1 MASGTKHFMFNRPD
15 DWTGQ
20 GTLDGLTALPDGLT
34 LTGDGGKGIYTSLAL
49 DTLERETV
57 WHRMRMSAR
66 IPGNASL
73 RLLFYCSDSKFV
85 PPERGLPPDMEL
97 DGWLHSPE
105 TTANEREGFFLTCA
119 RQVCEGQEDALLY
132 GLKGRYLWVCLILTN
147 YGHQELSVQSL
158 KLEFPRTA
166 FIDYLPQVYRGA
178 DSVNSFLARFIS
190 VFQSVYVDLEDHMD
204 LAPIRFDP
212 AAAPPEFLR
221 WLAEGLAVSD
231 SFLWSEEQLRQLLL
245 RVVRLYRW
253 KGTRAALREV
263 VELYTG
269 HRPWIV
275 EQFEVSGREVWQRE
289 RETLRPLY
297 GDDDRS
303 FALLLPPGEYDAD
316 SCAKLLNIIEQFKPI
331 DAVCNLV
338 ILEDAIALGR
348 HCYLGVNSRIGGS
361 EALVLDNGAGR
372 SGAPCLTLTQTPT
385 GGEL

>member
-20 GTLDGLTALPDGLT
+20 GTADGLEALPEGLA
-34 LTGDGGKGIYTSLAL
+34 LRDGGKGVYTSFAL
-49 DTLERETV
+49 DTLENETA

-66 IPGNASL
+66 VPGNASL
-73 RLLFYCSDSKFV
+73 RLLFYCSDSRLV
-85 PPERGLPPDMEL
+85 PPNRGLPRNLEL
-97 DGWLHSPE
+97 DDWLGSPE
-105 TTANEREGFFLTCA
+105 TTPGDRENFFQTCA
-119 RQVCEGQEDALLY
+119 QQVCEGQEDALLY
-132 GLKGRYLWVCLILTN
+132 GLKGRYLWVCLILLN

-158 KLEFPRTA
+158 RLEFPRTA

-178 DSVNSFLARFIS
+178 DSVNSFLARFLS

-204 LAPIRFDP
+204 LAPVRFDP

-231 SFLWSEEQLRQLLL
+231 SFLWSEEQLRQLLR

-253 KGTRAALREV
+253 KGTRTALCEV

-269 HRPWIV
+269 HRPWVV
-275 EQFEVSGREVWQRE
+275 EQFEAAGCELWQRE

-297 GDDDRS
+297 GDDGCS
-303 FALLLPPGEYDAD
+303 FTLLLPPGRYDGD
-316 SCAKLLNIIEQFKPI
+316 SCAKLLKIIEQFKPI
-331 DAVCNLV
+331 DALCNLV

-361 EALVLDNGAGR
+361 EALVLENGAGR
-372 SGAPCLTLTQTPT
+372 SNAPYLTQSPT

>member
-20 GTLDGLTALPDGLT
+20 GTADGLEALPEGLT
-34 LTGDGGKGIYTSLAL
+34 LRDGGKGVYTSFAL
-49 DTLERETV
+49 DTLENETV

-66 IPGNASL
+66 MPGNASL
-73 RLLFYCSDSKFV
+73 RLLFYCSDSRLV
-85 PPERGLPPDMEL
+85 PPDRGLPRDLEL
-97 DGWLHSPE
+97 DDWLGSPE
-105 TTANEREGFFLTCA
+105 TTPGDRENLFLTCA
-119 RQVCEGQEDALLY
+119 QQICEGQEDALLY
-132 GLKGRYLWVCLILTN
+132 GLKGRYLWVCLILLN

-178 DSVNSFLARFIS
+178 DSVNSFLARFLS

-204 LAPIRFDP
+204 LAPVRFDP

-231 SFLWSEEQLRQLLL
+231 SFLWSEEQLRQLLR

-253 KGTRAALREV
+253 KGTRTALCEV

-269 HRPWIV
+269 HRPWVV
-275 EQFEVSGREVWQRE
+275 EQFEAADCELWQRE

-297 GDDDRS
+297 GDDGSS
-303 FALLLPPGEYDAD
+303 FTLLLPPGKYDGD
-316 SCAKLLNIIEQFKPI
+316 SCAKLLKIIEQFKPI
-331 DAVCNLV
+331 DALCNLV

-361 EALVLDNGAGR
+361 EALVLENGAGR
-372 SGAPCLTLTQTPT
+372 SNAPYLTQSPT